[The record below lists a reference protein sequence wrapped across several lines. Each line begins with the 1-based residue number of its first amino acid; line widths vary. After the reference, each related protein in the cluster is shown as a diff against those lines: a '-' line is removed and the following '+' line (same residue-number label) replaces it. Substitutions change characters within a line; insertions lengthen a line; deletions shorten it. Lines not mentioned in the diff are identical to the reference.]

1 MKLHV
6 WPSAT
11 FVKLISQLVL
21 SFLKS
26 LTVALVGTQVVS
38 LLILLTTLLIL
49 LLIISLCHLKIY
61 IQSYMSF
68 CFSISLD
75 DFFYIS
81 YTVIHINFRH
91 SLFIHSHSHRI
102 HSQFLFASSLISIVF
117 TSASLAPLLKVS
129 KLKCP

>member
-49 LLIISLCHLKIY
+49 LLIISLCH
-61 IQSYMSF
+61 
-68 CFSISLD
+68 
-75 DFFYIS
+75 
-81 YTVIHINFRH
+81 
-91 SLFIHSHSHRI
+91 
-102 HSQFLFASSLISIVF
+102 
-117 TSASLAPLLKVS
+117 
-129 KLKCP
+129 